1 MQLFG
6 EFQSSEAL
14 SAEVL
19 AHTPAIQKYA
29 SEFGI
34 PEYVP
39 AIQAIMMQESGAGE
53 QIPCRPVSVLITPSI
68 PILPVRFRMLTIPS
82 RWGYNIMQIV
92 SGKPDVKAHR
102 IWTS

>member
-1 MQLFG
+1 M
-6 EFQSSEAL
+6 

-39 AIQAIMMQESGAGE
+39 AIQAIMMQESGGQGR
-53 QIPCRPVSVLITPSI
+53 QIPCRASECPYNTQYPNTPGAIQDADYSI
-68 PILPVRFRMLTIPS
+68 
-82 RWGYNIMQIV
+82 RWGYNIMQEFRPG
-92 SGKPDVKAHR
+92 SRMPKPTGYGQAE
-102 IWTS
+102 TQLAGL